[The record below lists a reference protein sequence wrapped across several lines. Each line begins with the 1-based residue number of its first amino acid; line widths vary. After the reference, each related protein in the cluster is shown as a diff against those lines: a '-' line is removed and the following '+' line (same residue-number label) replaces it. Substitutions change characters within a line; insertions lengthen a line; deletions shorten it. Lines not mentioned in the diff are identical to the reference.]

1 MNYQVGHH
9 GYPRGLRLSCSSAG
23 GVWNFSKKVH
33 GHPCISPESKVYD
46 ELGTMRRLLRQVQK
60 YLEKRRPVMRSD
72 LTTEPNNI
80 DLGGTSR
87 ASTV

>member
-1 MNYQVGHH
+1 MFIPFSVF
-9 GYPRGLRLSCSSAG
+9 
-23 GVWNFSKKVH
+23 WNFSKMVH
-33 GHPCISPESKVYD
+33 GHPCISLESKVYD
-46 ELGTMRRLLRQVQK
+46 ERGTMRRLLKKDQK
-60 YLEKRRPVMRSD
+60 YLEKRRPVVKSD